1 MADYRDE
8 LPRLREENERLKALL
23 DKHGIDWSSETPA
36 VHPTEATGSV
46 AMPPKTVAS
55 AFTTEEKVTLFR
67 DLFQGR
73 TEVYARRWESARGK
87 AGYVPAFAGTCRAN
101 SVPCAIEVSRSGKGA
116 HIWTFFDSPIPAIE
130 ARRLGAAMI
139 SQTCASRRQLEL
151 SSY

>member
-1 MADYRDE
+1 MADHLDE

-23 DKHGIDWSSETPA
+23 DRHGIDWGGETPSM
-36 VHPTEATGSV
+36 HPTEATRS
-46 AMPPKTVAS
+46 VAS
-55 AFTTEEKVTLFR
+55 AFTTEEKVALFR

-116 HIWTFFDSPIPAIE
+116 HVWMFFDSPIPAIE

-139 SQTCASRRQLEL
+139 RQTCASRRQLEF